1 MSPKR
6 SNNVQNYPYYPQQQT
21 HPQPPRYIPPV
32 LSREEYQSL
41 RYQKG
46 LRKTAN
52 GLGILMV
59 CFIVLQIVIALV
71 SEFIL
76 SENGLMDDLM
86 SFDVLYMLESG
97 MTSSIIFFTVGLI
110 YCCFRKLRFSSLF
123 PFQKTGAKMLYR
135 LCAIGIALSLMGNY
149 VVDLLNNSLGLFG
162 IENSGGVF
170 ETSDNPNILM
180 YFLTVAILPAFVE
193 EFAFRGVIMG
203 VLRPYSEGLAIFVS
217 SAAFALMHG
226 NFVQLPFTYC
236 CGLVFAYIDI
246 KANSMLPSIIVH
258 FLNNGLSVLSDILTS
273 YKVISDTTAN
283 LIYGAIFVVTGVLA
297 FLAIRGIIKEKESG
311 WFNLKGGDDIIPFKR
326 KMKTVCTSPA
336 IITFSVIMLVF
347 CVVEMAVIR

>member
-1 MSPKR
+1 M
-6 SNNVQNYPYYPQQQT
+6 QNYPYNPPQQAY
-21 HPQPPRYIPPV
+21 PQPPRYIPPV
-32 LSREEYQSL
+32 MTNEEYQTL

-46 LRKTAN
+46 LRRAAN
-52 GLGILMV
+52 GLGILMI
-59 CFIVLQIVIALV
+59 CFFALELLIALV
-71 SEFIL
+71 SQFIL
-76 SENGLMDDLM
+76 YAHGLAN
-86 SFDVLYMLESG
+86 DVLELDVLQMLESG
-97 MTSSIIFFTVGLI
+97 MISSVVFFVTGLI

-135 LCAIGIALSLMGNY
+135 LCAVGIAFSLMSNY
-149 VVDLLNNSLGLFG
+149 VVDLLNNNLGLFG
-162 IENSGGVF
+162 IENNGGIF
-170 ETSDNPNILM
+170 ETGDNPNILM
-180 YFLTVAILPAFVE
+180 YFLTVAIIPAFVE

-226 NFVQLPFTYC
+226 NFVQLPFTFC

-273 YKVISDTTAN
+273 YKVISETTSN

-297 FLAIRGIIKEKESG
+297 FLAIRGMIKEKESG
-311 WFNLKGGDDIIPFKR
+311 WFSLKGGDDIIPFKR
-326 KMKTVCTSPA
+326 KMKTVCTSPF
-336 IITFSVIMLVF
+336 IISFAAVMLIY
-347 CVVEMAVIR
+347 CVVVMVSGL